1 MLSKLF
7 ILPTKTSLRQYIS
20 KLPATP
26 GFSQGALNII
36 KSKVLHMNEQE
47 KICTLCMDEISLK
60 TNLFYDIPGDK
71 IVGFGSNYR
80 TNKVATSALVFLV
93 CSITGNWKQSL
104 GYVLVNG
111 ACDKDETERLM
122 KEAIDKLDV
131 IGLKVLVIMSDMGS
145 NFHSLVNHLNITP
158 ENPWFIH
165 NNTKYFVMF
174 DPPHLIKC
182 VRNNLMK
189 YSFHFGSYTASWK
202 DIESL
207 YEKDKSL
214 PIRAAPKLTEKH
226 IHPNNFC
233 KMKVKLATQVFSH
246 TVAASICT
254 YVSVGALPSSA
265 MGTAELLLK
274 FDSLFDCVNSSSLH
288 SAKKFKCALND
299 KSPHIGFL
307 KEAISF
313 LKGLK
318 VLDSDGKEVTNR
330 IKCLKGWLLT
340 INAILLIWEH
350 LKVSHEFKFLL
361 TRRLNRSHR
370 EFLWFNTPARRE

>member
-1 MLSKLF
+1 
-7 ILPTKTSLRQYIS
+7 
-20 KLPATP
+20 
-26 GFSQGALNII
+26 
-36 KSKVLHMNEQE
+36 MNEQE

-60 TNLFYDIPGDK
+60 TNLFYDIPADK
-71 IVGFGSNYR
+71 IVGLEDFGSNYR

-93 CSITGNWKQSL
+93 RSITGNWKQPL

-165 NNTKYFVMF
+165 NNTKYFMF
-174 DPPHLIKC
+174 DLPHLIKC

-189 YSFHFGSYTASWK
+189 YSFHFGSYTAGWK

-207 YEKDKSL
+207 YKKDKSL
-214 PIRAAPKLTEKH
+214 PIRAAPKLTEKR

-246 TVAASICT
+246 TVAVSICT

-307 KEAISF
+307 K
-313 LKGLK
+313 
-318 VLDSDGKEVTNR
+318 
-330 IKCLKGWLLT
+330 
-340 INAILLIWEH
+340 
-350 LKVSHEFKFLL
+350 
-361 TRRLNRSHR
+361 
-370 EFLWFNTPARRE
+370 